1 MTTNQTAKKRSALKK
16 SVLLMIILGVIFALL
31 LIGYFAVLRPL
42 LKEDEAPETV
52 TYPPIWESEVESING
67 RVLMYP
73 HYERSQINKI
83 TVHNPDNAKFG
94 EQYVTWG
101 FYKYTGPE
109 KNDDGLIPGEFYL
122 QNYEYAPF
130 DSNGLANMI
139 VGAGYTLATARVED
153 HCDDY
158 SRYGLDF
165 KSPEEARSV
174 SMETADG
181 KTFVYTPE
189 DVLQVEYSLAQLEG
203 TLNTVNFF
211 RCSKSMILNIDKV
224 AALKSLASNRIDATM
239 KNGEHIL
246 ISRTYASDFRRRL
259 KGVDDLA

>member
-1 MTTNQTAKKRSALKK
+1 M
-16 SVLLMIILGVIFALL
+16 
-31 LIGYFAVLRPL
+31 
-42 LKEDEAPETV
+42 LKEDKAPEIA

-130 DSNGLANMI
+130 GAVAVQRGEFALDNPWRFSSEYAENDTATVYYNYRHYEPVMGRWLSRDPLENGGMI
-139 VGAGYTLATARVED
+139 NIYSFLD
-153 HCDDY
+153 HY
-158 SRYGLDF
+158 HPIG
-165 KSPEEARSV
+165 
-174 SMETADG
+174 G
-181 KTFVYTPE
+181 KDTF
-189 DVLQVEYSLAQLEG
+189 L
-203 TLNTVNFF
+203 
-211 RCSKSMILNIDKV
+211 
-224 AALKSLASNRIDATM
+224 
-239 KNGEHIL
+239 
-246 ISRTYASDFRRRL
+246 
-259 KGVDDLA
+259 